1 MIGRIDI
8 VRVEVLIALW
18 SGWRKGMNKYKQI
31 KIIPLML
38 FLGVVMLL
46 SAWNSVV
53 YAGQMERAEADYRIG
68 IGDVIE
74 IQVWHEPDLSR
85 TLTVRLDGRISLPLV
100 GDIDTAGKTTSEL
113 DNYLEKKFSEVVT
126 EPAVSVILMESRSRR
141 YYVVGQ
147 VMQPGE
153 FSIDY
158 PITILQAIAR
168 SRGFQ
173 EWAKRERIKVVR
185 RNGDREMLL
194 EFNYDAFVNGKNLE
208 QNLVITP
215 GDTII
220 VP

>member
-1 MIGRIDI
+1 
-8 VRVEVLIALW
+8 
-18 SGWRKGMNKYKQI
+18 MNKYTQRKRTFW
-31 KIIPLML
+31 LLL
-38 FLGVVMLL
+38 FGIVMVV
-46 SAWNSVV
+46 SAWNTVV
-53 YAGQMERAEADYRIG
+53 WAGQVDGAEADYRIG

-74 IQVWHEPDLSR
+74 VQVWHEPDLSR
-85 TLTVRLDGRISLPLV
+85 TLIVRLDGRISLPLL

-113 DNYLEKKFSEVVT
+113 DSYLEKKFAEVVT

-153 FSIDY
+153 FPIEH

-168 SRGFQ
+168 SGGFQ

-185 RNGDREMLL
+185 RSGEREMLL
-194 EFNYDAFVNGKNLE
+194 EFDYDAFVNGKNLE

-215 GDTII
+215 GDTVI

>member
-1 MIGRIDI
+1 MG
-8 VRVEVLIALW
+8 
-18 SGWRKGMNKYKQI
+18 KYNM
-31 KIIPLML
+31 KIIKQWKQAHLTG
-38 FLGVVMLL
+38 FFFGLL
-46 SAWNSVV
+46 VI
-53 YAGQMERAEADYRIG
+53 AGWASCGFAQQQEMPESDYRIG
-68 IGDVIE
+68 IGDIVE

-113 DNYLEKKFSEVVT
+113 DAYLERKFAEVVT

-147 VMQPGE
+147 VLRPGE
-153 FSIDY
+153 FPIES

-168 SRGFQ
+168 SGGFQ
-173 EWAKRERIKVVR
+173 EWAKRDRIKVVR
-185 RNGDREMLL
+185 RDGGKERLL
-194 EFNYDAFVNGKNLE
+194 EFDYDAFVNGKSLE
-208 QNLVITP
+208 QNLVIIL